1 MDTSKIQNA
10 LNHEN
15 EAKESMLTLFKK
27 QIELNIDDLK
37 ELSSNFSDSLLDE
50 NGALLCNDMF
60 KINLF
65 DGKVFQD
72 AASNVYLN
80 TLDSKVYYDYFDSSI
95 GDSLPNEVSNEQI
108 KILLSMEGNF
118 EKAMYATTPSRII
131 NVTSKL
137 TEKSASSI
145 TKRIE
150 DFNKANG
157 SVSHDL

>member
-1 MDTSKIQNA
+1 
-10 LNHEN
+10 
-15 EAKESMLTLFKK
+15 
-27 QIELNIDDLK
+27 
-37 ELSSNFSDSLLDE
+37 
-50 NGALLCNDMF
+50 
-60 KINLF
+60 
-65 DGKVFQD
+65 
-72 AASNVYLN
+72 
-80 TLDSKVYYDYFDSSI
+80 
-95 GDSLPNEVSNEQI
+95 
-108 KILLSMEGNF
+108 MEGNF